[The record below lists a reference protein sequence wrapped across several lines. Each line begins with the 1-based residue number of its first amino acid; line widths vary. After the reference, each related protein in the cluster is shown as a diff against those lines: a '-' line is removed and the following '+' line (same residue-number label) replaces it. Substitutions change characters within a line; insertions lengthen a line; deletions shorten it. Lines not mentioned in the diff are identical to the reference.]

1 VRQVARPAGYQW
13 QPLGLD
19 TDPVPGDPA
28 AISQEAAHLASIART
43 VNGQIAA
50 MRKIA
55 SDNTEVGQHAD
66 KIRATA
72 LSLAGT
78 LQTVATRYSK
88 VSTALS
94 AWVPELEEAQ
104 ALSTRALDQAEAPY
118 ARLSQAVSLPS
129 GPDLTTAQKQEVAD
143 YKASMQ
149 RAQAQLD
156 DAMALLT
163 RATTLR
169 DTQGD
174 YYASKI
180 SQASND
186 ALTDHDSWFSDVVG
200 FLENP
205 FGYIDDAI
213 RDWAWL
219 LKDVCTVLEVV
230 AAVLAVIALFA
241 TGAGWL
247 IAAFALTFAALL
259 GRTALAATGNG
270 SWIDVAWDSV
280 ALLTLGLGGGI
291 TGAGGLVG
299 RAGATLRD
307 TIAVGD
313 DIVNDARD
321 ASMAAKV
328 SSGLTK
334 AADTLK
340 AIAGR
345 LASIRLLE
353 PLASAAGK
361 GSELCTDYADF
372 ADDYLDFARPL
383 ASAMVHGVDQES
395 ALARAASGGEDLGN
409 YAARMDILREAFA
422 SEPKMMELAGK
433 FEGQLNEAR
442 AVIFSSAGMNL
453 ASGGFLPGFP
463 MYGPDGFHWQAWDI
477 GPYTKLDDDMT
488 TPAVP
493 LAKIAD
499 DVWKVVDFQWA

>member
-1 VRQVARPAGYQW
+1 MARPAGYQW
-13 QPLGLD
+13 RPLGLE

-43 VNGQIAA
+43 IDGQIAA

-55 SDNTEVGQHAD
+55 GDNTEVGQHAD
-66 KIRATA
+66 KIRTTA

-78 LQTVATRYSK
+78 LQAVATRYAK
-88 VSTALS
+88 VSSALS
-94 AWVPELEEAQ
+94 AWIPELEEAQ
-104 ALSTRALDQAEAPY
+104 ALSIRALDQAEAPY
-118 ARLSQAVSLPS
+118 ARLNLAAVLPS
-129 GPDLTTAQKQEVAD
+129 GPGLTAAQKQEVAD

-149 RAQAQLD
+149 RAQGQLD
-156 DAMALLT
+156 DAKAVLT

-169 DTQGD
+169 DIQGD

-180 SQASND
+180 TQASND
-186 ALTDHDSWFSDVVG
+186 SLTDHDGWFSDVVG

-205 FGYIDDAI
+205 LGYLDDAI

-241 TGAGWL
+241 TGAGFL

-259 GRTALAATGNG
+259 GRTVLAATGNG
-270 SWIDVAWDSV
+270 SWIDVAWDSF

-313 DIVNDARD
+313 DFVNEARD
-321 ASMAAKV
+321 ASVAAKA

-334 AADTLK
+334 AADALK
-340 AIAGR
+340 AVAGR
-345 LASIRLLE
+345 LAGTRLLR
-353 PLASAAGK
+353 PLASLAGK
-361 GSELCTDYADF
+361 GSELCADYADF

-383 ASAMVHGVDQES
+383 ASTMVHAVEQES
-395 ALARAASGGEDLGN
+395 ALARATSGGEDLGN
-409 YAARMDILREAFA
+409 YAARMKILREAFT

-433 FEGQLNEAR
+433 FDGQLNEAR
-442 AVIFSSAGMNL
+442 AVIFTSAGMNL
-453 ASGGFLPGFP
+453 TSSGLLPGFP
-463 MYGPDGFHWQAWDI
+463 VYGPGGFRWQAWDI
-477 GPYTKLDDDMT
+477 GPYTKLDDGMT

-493 LAKIAD
+493 VAKMAD
-499 DVWKVVDFQWA
+499 DVWKIVDFQWI